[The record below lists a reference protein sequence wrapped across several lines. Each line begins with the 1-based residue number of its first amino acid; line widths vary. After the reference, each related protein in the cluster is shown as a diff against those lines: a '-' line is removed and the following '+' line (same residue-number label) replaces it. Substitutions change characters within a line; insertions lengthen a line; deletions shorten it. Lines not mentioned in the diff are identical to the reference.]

1 MILKKN
7 MQINDYHTIVN
18 FGKYRGKRLIDVP
31 KEYFD
36 FLERECKYGPVYEA
50 ISRINSRRNVTSLIK
65 DMNSQEIPKLIQDT
79 NNIVPIINRPRDI
92 CPRLYGTFVEYL
104 VKYAL
109 GLTKF
114 SDVKL
119 YLSTRGLCSPP
130 EDIKI
135 YNIICPDRRS
145 TYILSSY
152 NKISKN
158 ILDICNLSF
167 CPSLM
172 HDNFSELQGSKLYNH
187 IKYNLEYYDNYIYLV
202 RKFLHPLYDEEQT
215 RCDKIS
221 VGCIIGAIDV
231 IYKNTII
238 DIKCCNLD
246 DLDYY
251 RKQLY
256 TYACLYLLRYGK
268 YIEFCK
274 IYNFI
279 SGIIYVM
286 DVRTLTKDKAREHIL
301 NLGCHNIYH
310 VKLLS

>member
-1 MILKKN
+1 MY
-7 MQINDYHTIVN
+7 INDYHTIIN
-18 FGKYRGKRLIDVP
+18 FGKYKGKRLIDVP
-31 KEYFD
+31 KEYVD
-36 FLERECKYGPVYEA
+36 FLERECMYGPVHEA

-65 DMNSQEIPKLIQDT
+65 DMNSQGIPRLIQDT
-79 NNIVPIINRPRDI
+79 NNIVPIINRPRNI

-104 VKYAL
+104 VKHAL
-109 GLTKF
+109 GLTNF
-114 SDVKL
+114 NDVKL

-130 EDIKI
+130 EDIHV
-135 YNIICPDRRS
+135 YNITPSDRRS
-145 TYILSSY
+145 KYILSSY

-167 CPSLM
+167 CPALM
-172 HDNFSELQGSKLYNH
+172 HDSFSELKGSELYNH
-187 IKYNLEYYDNYIYLV
+187 IKSNIEYYENYIHLV
-202 RKFLHPLYDEEQT
+202 RKFIHPLREEDQT

-246 DLDYY
+246 NIDYY

-268 YIEFCK
+268 NIEFCK

-279 SGIIYVM
+279 SGIIYTM
-286 DVRTLTKDKAREHIL
+286 DVRSLTIDKAREYIC
-301 NLGCHNIYH
+301 NLGSHNIHH